1 MENLRKHIKYLTIED
16 ILVVAEDHV
25 GNFQVIKEEQLHYLI
40 EAVGA
45 KFGDTE
51 LFPTLF
57 QKAAVYAH
65 HIVSGHIFFDGNK
78 RIGMHSAILFL
89 GLNGCKFQPNIDDSI
104 IELGLKIA
112 DGSITDI
119 DIIANHIQQWVLP

>member
-1 MENLRKHIKYLTIED
+1 MENIRQHIKYLTLED

-25 GNFQVIKEEQLHYLI
+25 GNFQIIKQSHLHYLV
-40 EAVGA
+40 EAVSA

-57 QKAAVYAH
+57 QKTAVYAH
-65 HIVSGHIFFDGNK
+65 HIITGHIFWDGNK
-78 RIGMHSAILFL
+78 RIGMHSALLFL
-89 GLNGCKFQPNIDDSI
+89 VLNGCSFRKNIDDSI

-112 DGSITDI
+112 DGSITNI
-119 DIIANHIQQWVLP
+119 DEIADHIQQWVLT

>member
-1 MENLRKHIKYLTIED
+1 MENPRQHLKYLTIED

-25 GNFQVIKEEQLHYLI
+25 GNFQIIRESQLDYLVQ
-40 EAVGA
+40 AVSA

-51 LFPTLF
+51 LYPTLI

-65 HIVSGHIFFDGNK
+65 HIITGHIFMDGNK
-78 RIGMHSAILFL
+78 RIGMHCAILFL
-89 GLNGCKFQPNIDDSI
+89 TLNGCSFQSDIEDSI

-112 DGSITDI
+112 DGSLTDI
-119 DIIANHIQQWVLP
+119 DAIANHIQQWILT

>member
-1 MENLRKHIKYLTIED
+1 MENLRQHLTYLTIED

-25 GNFQVIKEEQLHYLI
+25 GNYEILKEGQLQYLV
-40 EAVGA
+40 EAVAA
-45 KFGDTE
+45 KFGGID
-51 LFPTLF
+51 LYPTLF
-57 QKAAVYAH
+57 QKASVYAH
-65 HIVSGHIFFDGNK
+65 HIISGHIFLDGNK

-89 GLNGCKFQPNIDDSI
+89 MLNRCSFKDNIDDSI

-119 DIIANHIQQWVLP
+119 DTIADHIQQWIVT

>member
-1 MENLRKHIKYLTIED
+1 MENFRQHIKYLTIEN

-25 GNFQVIKEEQLHYLI
+25 ENYEIIKESQLHYLI

-65 HIVSGHIFFDGNK
+65 HIITGHVFLDGNK
-78 RIGMHSAILFL
+78 RIGMHSALLFL
-89 GLNGCKFQPNIDDSI
+89 ALNDCSFRSDINDSI

-119 DIIANHIQQWVLP
+119 DTIADHIQQWVLT

>member
-1 MENLRKHIKYLTIED
+1 MENLRQHITYLTIED
-16 ILVVAEDHV
+16 ILVVADDHV
-25 GNFQVIKEEQLHYLI
+25 GNYEILKEGQLQYLV
-40 EAVGA
+40 EAVA
-45 KFGDTE
+45 ATFGGID
-51 LFPTLF
+51 LYPTLF

-65 HIVSGHIFFDGNK
+65 HIISGHIFLDGNK

-89 GLNGCKFQPNIDDSI
+89 RLNECSLKDNIVESI

-119 DIIANHIQQWVLP
+119 DAIAEHIQEWIVT

>member
-1 MENLRKHIKYLTIED
+1 
-16 ILVVAEDHV
+16 
-25 GNFQVIKEEQLHYLI
+25 
-40 EAVGA
+40 
-45 KFGDTE
+45 
-51 LFPTLF
+51 
-57 QKAAVYAH
+57 
-65 HIVSGHIFFDGNK
+65 
-78 RIGMHSAILFL
+78 MHSAILFL